1 MAKKTDTGIIRS
13 IDRIGRLV
21 IPIEL
26 RRELGLNTGEPV
38 HMYVEN
44 NKVIVEKYQKRCY
57 ICGKS
62 AASYSVIHGKRICNA
77 CKAELNGVEYTEEL
91 IDDEEETFA

>member
-1 MAKKTDTGIIRS
+1 MSKKVDTGVIRS
-13 IDRIGRLV
+13 VDAIGRLV

-44 NKVIVEKYQKRCY
+44 GRVIVEKYKKSCFL
-57 ICGKS
+57 CGKT
-62 AASYSVIHGKRICNA
+62 ASEFIVVNGKRICNE
-77 CKAELNGVEYTEEL
+77 CKAKINEVDLAEEYGDEEEYTE
-91 IDDEEETFA
+91 